1 MLLDQL
7 PTGQPAQIDAIDWSM
22 MPEHEGQRLRALGF
36 DVGATVRIRHR
47 GVLFGRDP
55 IAVEIGRMTVAIRRL
70 HARAMSLSIAPQNLS
85 SPSDPLADIT
95 LPQTGAAG

>member
-36 DVGATVRIRHR
+36 DVGAAVRIRHR

-70 HARAMSLSIAPQNLS
+70 HARAMSLCVLPHSAPL
-85 SPSDPLADIT
+85 PSEGLAEMV
-95 LPQTGAAG
+95 LPRTEAAG